1 MQINKLFI
9 RRLRQKRCGY
19 YGGCDDYREYANFV
33 LSIAL
38 ISCNLCNIVL
48 VWTKQSIIL
57 RYMAW
62 CDDSGGNNSKIV
74 NTTYSGCP
82 FPVDEIQHLTE
93 SIVDEQIA
101 LCCTKRPASN
111 NAFAQ
116 SRSTNDAK

>member
-1 MQINKLFI
+1 MIIENMRILFFPS
-9 RRLRQKRCGY
+9 LL
-19 YGGCDDYREYANFV
+19 YRAIYA
-33 LSIAL
+33 
-38 ISCNLCNIVL
+38 ISFQFE
-48 VWTKQSIIL
+48 TKQSIIL

-116 SRSTNDAK
+116 SRSTNDAKQSAHGHL